1 MKDLKINTGS
11 PRNVLG
17 HVISGAIASAVVS
30 GAINYKKYKAGQIKS
45 CEAIKDTTKRASQ
58 GAIATG
64 SAIATTN
71 YIGEGNY
78 LRAITAA
85 SIGVA
90 GIYAIELIEEKLEQ
104 KYLTNQNIALEETEE
119 IEDLEIVGETDE

>member
-1 MKDLKINTGS
+1 MRTINTGT

-17 HVISGAIASAVVS
+17 HVISGAIASAVIG
-30 GAINYKKYKAGQIKS
+30 GAINYKKYKNGEIQK
-45 CEAIKDTTKRASQ
+45 CKAIKDSTKIATQ

-78 LRAITAA
+78 LRAFTSL
-85 SIGVA
+85 SIGLA
-90 GIYAIELIEEKLEQ
+90 GIYALEVIEEKLEQ
-104 KYLTNQNIALEETEE
+104 RYLTNQNLKLEEDINE
-119 IEDLEIVGETDE
+119 

>member
-1 MKDLKINTGS
+1 MKTINTGA

-17 HVISGAIASAVVS
+17 HVISGAIASAVIS
-30 GAINYKKYKAGQIKS
+30 GAINYKKHKAGKIKT

-78 LRAITAA
+78 LRAFTAA
-85 SIGVA
+85 SIGLA
-90 GIYAIELIEEKLEQ
+90 GIYALELIEEKLEQ
-104 KYLTNQNIALEETEE
+104 KYLTNHNIDSNETDE
-119 IEDLEIVGETDE
+119 IENLELVGETNE

>member
-1 MKDLKINTGS
+1 MKTINTGT

-17 HVISGAIASAVVS
+17 HVISGAIASAVIS
-30 GAINYKKYKAGQIKS
+30 GAINYKKYQAKQIKK

-78 LRAITAA
+78 LRAFTAA
-85 SIGVA
+85 SIGLA
-90 GIYAIELIEEKLEQ
+90 GIYALEIIEEKLEQ

-119 IEDLEIVGETDE
+119 IEDLEIVGETNE

>member
-1 MKDLKINTGS
+1 MKTINTGT

-17 HVISGAIASAVVS
+17 HVISGAIASMVVS
-30 GAINYKKYKAGQIKS
+30 GAINYKKYQNGELKK
-45 CEAIKDTTKRASQ
+45 CDAIKDTTKRASQ

-78 LRAITAA
+78 LRAFTAA
-85 SIGVA
+85 SIGLA
-90 GIYAIELIEEKLEQ
+90 GIYALEIIEEKLEQ
-104 KYLTNQNIALEETEE
+104 KYLTNQNLQLEEN
-119 IEDLEIVGETDE
+119 IDE

>member
-1 MKDLKINTGS
+1 MKTINTGT

-17 HVISGAIASAVVS
+17 HVISGAI
-30 GAINYKKYKAGQIKS
+30 NYKKYQAKQIKK

-78 LRAITAA
+78 LRAFTAA
-85 SIGVA
+85 SIGLA
-90 GIYAIELIEEKLEQ
+90 GIYALEIIEEKLEQ

-119 IEDLEIVGETDE
+119 IEDLEIVGETNE